1 MVIKCETSEIL
12 QESNTKSCKIEK
24 GKDTQ
29 RKYWA
34 FTLYPNEA
42 TNQVE
47 MIKRFETTFL
57 KFCFGREKCP
67 TTNRL
72 HWQGFATAR
81 GKGYRFSQLT
91 KQYPGVHWSPTYAN
105 EEQNLAYCKKDGDW
119 EQRGYPAPIVTI
131 ECLRPWQEAVKAK
144 ILAPPDGRSITW
156 VWEPNGNIGKSAFAK
171 HMIVRYNCTYIDQ
184 GKKADIINHIFNT
197 DMDKCGGIIIDIPRN
212 TGNKIS
218 YSAVE
223 SLLNGMIFN
232 SKYETGSKLF
242 NPVNICVFSNF
253 PPERTM
259 LSGDRW
265 KVFEIRDGEL
275 I

>member
-1 MVIKCETSEIL
+1 MSIKCEISEIL
-12 QESNTKSCKIEK
+12 GESNTKSPKIIK
-24 GKDTQ
+24 DKDTQ

-34 FTLYPNEA
+34 FTCYPNEA
-42 TNQVE
+42 TNQSE
-47 MIKRFETTFL
+47 LIKRFETTFL
-57 KFCFGREKCP
+57 KFCFGRELCP

-81 GKGYRFSQLT
+81 GKGYRFSQLK
-91 KQYPGVHWSPTYAN
+91 KQYPGIHWSATYAN
-105 EEQNLAYCKKDGDW
+105 EKQNLDYCKKDNDY
-119 EQRGYPAPIVTI
+119 EEYGYPTPIAI
-131 ECLRPWQEAVKAK
+131 IQELREWQVAVERK
-144 ILAPPDGRSITW
+144 ILSPPDGRSITW

-171 HMIVRYNCTYIDQ
+171 YMIVKHNCTYIDQ
-184 GKKADIINHIFNT
+184 GKKADIINHVYNT

-218 YSAVE
+218 YSACE
-223 SLLNGMIFN
+223 SILNGIIFN

-253 PPERTM
+253 PPERSM
-259 LSGDRW
+259 MSADRW
-265 KVFEIRDGEL
+265 KVFEIRDGSL